1 MIVRSMKG
9 RLFIVLAAAT
19 GVIWLCASAWVF
31 FQTRSEV
38 EHVLDTR
45 LQEAARM
52 VSSLAVDGDAV
63 VSGQPRSDAKPLP
76 EIASYERQLS
86 CQIWSLDG
94 RLVGRSRGAPNDSL
108 GNQADGFSDQQ
119 VDGETWR
126 VYAISDSAK
135 GIRVLVGDRLGLRER
150 LVSDLIKGLLWP
162 AMLIVPLLG
171 LLIWLILGRGL
182 RPLQLMA
189 TDLKSRRVDDMH
201 PVDTSQT
208 PPELTPLATSLN
220 SLFSKVET
228 ARQHERE
235 VTAFAAHELRTPLA
249 GLKTQAQVAIA
260 TQDPDARARALRNI
274 VISVDRTSRLVRQLL
289 AIARIDAQD
298 DVQQKDEINLGQ
310 LLDEIISA
318 ETTAEPAKVV
328 LDPAL
333 YKISLMTNRDL
344 LTVALRNL
352 HENAVQHI
360 QKDGRVSWSAS
371 CEKTDVNITVDDD
384 GPGIPDTEM
393 PLVTTRFFRGRHKS
407 PYGSGLGLS
416 IVQLAVE
423 KLGATLALNNKIDGN
438 GLRATLALPHRAAA
452 QRDAASPSAAKTHQT
467 AEDKRL
473 A

>member
-189 TDLKSRRVDDMH
+189 TDLKSRRVDDMR

-333 YKISLMTNRDL
+333 YKISFLTNRDL

-352 HENAVQHI
+352 HENAIQHI

-371 CEKTDVNITVDDD
+371 YEKTGVNITVDDD

>member
-1 MIVRSMKG
+1 
-9 RLFIVLAAAT
+9 
-19 GVIWLCASAWVF
+19 
-31 FQTRSEV
+31 
-38 EHVLDTR
+38 
-45 LQEAARM
+45 
-52 VSSLAVDGDAV
+52 
-63 VSGQPRSDAKPLP
+63 
-76 EIASYERQLS
+76 
-86 CQIWSLDG
+86 
-94 RLVGRSRGAPNDSL
+94 
-108 GNQADGFSDQQ
+108 
-119 VDGETWR
+119 
-126 VYAISDSAK
+126 
-135 GIRVLVGDRLGLRER
+135 
-150 LVSDLIKGLLWP
+150 
-162 AMLIVPLLG
+162 
-171 LLIWLILGRGL
+171 
-182 RPLQLMA
+182 MA
-189 TDLKSRRVDDMH
+189 TDLKSRRVDDMR

-298 DVQQKDEINLGQ
+298 DVQQRDEINLGQ

-333 YKISLMTNRDL
+333 YKISLLTNRDL

-352 HENAVQHI
+352 HENAIQHI

-371 CEKTDVNITVDDD
+371 CEKTGVTIAVDDN
-384 GPGIPDTEM
+384 GPGIPEAEI

-423 KLGATLALNNKIDGN
+423 KLGASLALNNKIDGN